1 MSIKLDK
8 EKNESSNIKTLI
20 KQALLDPTY
29 ETEVIMGGNMYLGSN
44 ITYNQFKKL
53 FNRIRGK
60 SQYKEN
66 ASTHKLIIT
75 FSSDSKFK
83 DIRIIIS
90 GFTAINSY
98 CINEKLE
105 PILSSVIFQ
114 RKQLVNEKIRK
125 VNCTNYNFK
134 INQKKEETLDIDS
147 TIVRE
152 CMKSWSDLDKI
163 FRYKKSYSFTNIK
176 PNQSGLYTIDCAVVR
191 NSSFDDVIMTKKQV
205 MSKDLFFNVVKPRT
219 DKRKFADW
227 WKSIKPED
235 NVQVRHVQSYHKTL
249 KASKCFEADLDY
261 ELEIELHQDK
271 VLNHFKT
278 ILGLKESDN
287 VKQYETVKK
296 LMMDLN
302 NIQRDKII
310 DFLFASLFE
319 NVGLCLQCCQS
330 SFYLMSNNESYSTI
344 KDFKKLVNQRGNNDN
359 IFFGPLPVDL
369 NLDNVVEYHPDII
382 KSGAVPTICYDY
394 AVSEK
399 IDGERCLV
407 YIDDKGEVFCI
418 DRNGSV
424 FIRRMGL
431 HMPPEIANTVLDG
444 EYVEYD
450 KAGNYI
456 NKFYGFDCYFFK
468 GKNLMNMVFSTN
480 QGKTDSERLFYLNKV
495 VRAFNDG
502 TNVRS
507 FNKNIKT
514 TSINFKL
521 DRVSFYFGESS
532 LTAPERQRPELIFNY
547 CKELLNKM
555 NVKYGGLLEEGHL
568 YSYPTDGLIFTPCLK
583 PVYENYNLSYISEH
597 NSKAKSNKSSKSSKS
612 SSAASTSTSTS
623 ISTSDNEIS
632 NDSISE
638 QLTSA
643 QEKLGNTA
651 SSDKDIIKTVQNKT
665 NYGRKWDSFFKW
677 KSNNYLTMDLK
688 VRVTKQEK
696 SKQRIVHYEG
706 NKSYAV
712 CNLLCS
718 NYAGDFINSSKNN
731 MSAVCV
737 NHNRNLG
744 KEGHELPIYSINP
757 SVGTK
762 SAVGNGIM
770 FIDSLNECHLEISTL
785 NNDEIRCENGDIIF
799 DGNVVEFKYDS
810 SITNPMFRWKPL
822 RVRQGKKANALNT
835 CLDIWQLINKALDTN
850 TICDYDST
858 QEFVKNNTNNLL
870 QLNTYS
876 KIEKINNVYQQIMEN
891 INKIMVLNN
900 CDKLSNPSAM
910 VMGCGNLSNFTTY
923 IEAGISKLVGLDNN
937 SRLLNDKYIGAG
949 ALLSN
954 SYNDLVKKFRYNTL
968 LLNVD
973 VSNDLMDP
981 MLNESGK
988 VDGRNSYYLDILY
1001 GREKPSDMD
1010 SKKLMRF
1017 DSLGVEGFHIVVAKE
1032 NFLNTMFSDH
1042 ERLSTFIDNVSKN
1055 LQDQGLFISS
1065 YIDGFK
1071 VCNVLSESNKS
1082 VHTVK
1087 DSEETTI
1094 YEIRGLKGINY
1105 ELSDTKILPVGLEY
1119 ERYVQGLSGYQS
1131 EYCVDFKLFEKLC
1144 LDKGLRVIE
1153 NKSLVEEPGSYFTE
1167 SILLGDVKVKDSSSN
1182 IFKDYFTMCNTV
1194 ILQKDNSLLSVE

>member
-8 EKNESSNIKTLI
+8 EKNESINIKTLI
-20 KQALLDPTY
+20 KQALLDPNY
-29 ETEVIMGGNMYLGSN
+29 ETEVIIGGNMYLGSN
-44 ITYNQFKKL
+44 ITYNQFKNI

-66 ASTHKLIIT
+66 TSMHKLIIT
-75 FSSDSKFK
+75 FSGDSKFK
-83 DIRIIIS
+83 DIRVIIS
-90 GFTAINSY
+90 GFTSINSY
-98 CINEKLE
+98 CINEKLDN
-105 PILSSVIFQ
+105 ILSNVIFQ
-114 RKQLVNEKIRK
+114 RKQLVNEKITK
-125 VNCTNYNFK
+125 VNCSNYNFK
-134 INQKKEETLDIDS
+134 INQKKEELLDLDS

-152 CMKSWSDLDKI
+152 CIKSWSDLDKI

-176 PNQSGLYTIDCAVVR
+176 PNQHELYTIDCSVVR

-205 MSKDLFFNVVKPRT
+205 ISKDLFFNVVKPRE

-227 WKSIKPED
+227 WKSIKPDD

-261 ELEIELHQDK
+261 ELEIELHQYK
-271 VLNHFKT
+271 LLKHFKT
-278 ILGLKESDN
+278 ILGLKDSDN

-310 DFLFASLFE
+310 DFIFTSLFE

-369 NLDNVVEYHPDII
+369 NLDNVVEYHSDTIM
-382 KSGAVPTICYDY
+382 SGAVPTICYDY

-431 HMPPEIANTVLDG
+431 YMPPEISNTVLDG
-444 EYVEYD
+444 EYIEYD
-450 KAGNYI
+450 KSGNYI

-468 GKNLMNMVFSTN
+468 GKNIMNMVFSTN
-480 QGKTDSERLFYLNKV
+480 KGKTDTERLFYLNKV
-495 VRAFNDG
+495 VRAYNDG
-502 TNVRS
+502 INVRS

-514 TSINFKL
+514 SSINFKL

-532 LTAPERQRPELIFNY
+532 LIPVEKQRPELIFNY

-555 NVKYGGLLEEGHL
+555 NIKYGGLLEEGHL

-583 PVYENYNLSYISEH
+583 PVYEKYNLSYINEH
-597 NSKAKSNKSSKSSKS
+597 NSKVKSNKYNKS
-612 SSAASTSTSTS
+612 SSSTS
-623 ISTSDNEIS
+623 ISTSNNEIS
-632 NDSISE
+632 DNTITE
-638 QLTSA
+638 QLINDK
-643 QEKLGNTA
+643 EKLGDND
-651 SSDKDIIKTVQNKT
+651 SSNKDIIKTVQNKT

-677 KSNNYLTMDLK
+677 KSNNNLTMDLK
-688 VRVTKQEK
+688 VRITKQEK
-696 SKQRIVHYEG
+696 SKKRIIYYEG
-706 NKSYAV
+706 NKTYAI
-712 CNLLCS
+712 CNLLCN
-718 NYAGDFINSSKNN
+718 NYSGDFISSSKNN
-731 MSAVCV
+731 MSAICV

-744 KEGHELPIYSINP
+744 REGQDLPIYSINP
-757 SVGTK
+757 SI
-762 SAVGNGIM
+762 GNKTIVANGVM
-770 FIDSLNECHLEISTL
+770 FIDTLNECYLEISTL

-799 DGNVVEFKYDS
+799 DGNVVEFKYDL
-810 SITNPMFRWKPL
+810 SISNPMFRWKAL
-822 RVRQGKKANALNT
+822 RVRHNKKANALNT
-835 CLDIWQLINKALDTN
+835 CLDIWQLINKSLNTN
-850 TICDYDST
+850 TITDYYNT
-858 QEFVKNNTNNLL
+858 QEFIKTNNNNLL

-876 KIEKINNVYQQIMEN
+876 KLDNMANVYQLIMEN

-900 CDKLSNPSAM
+900 CNKLSNPSVM
-910 VMGCGNLSNFTTY
+910 IMGCGNLSNFSTY
-923 IEAGISKLVGLDNN
+923 IEAGISKLVGIDNN
-937 SRLLNDKYIGAG
+937 SRLLNDKNIGAG
-949 ALLSN
+949 SLLSN
-954 SYNDLVKKFRYNTL
+954 SYDDLFKKFRYNTL
-968 LLNVD
+968 LLNID
-973 VSNDLMDP
+973 VSVDLMEP
-981 MLNESGK
+981 MLSESGK
-988 VDGRNSYYLDILY
+988 VDTRNSYYLDILY

-1017 DSLGVEGFHIVVAKE
+1017 YSLGVEGFHIVVARE
-1032 NFLNTMFSDH
+1032 NFLNTMFSNH
-1042 ERLSTFIDNVSKN
+1042 EKLSTFINNISKN

-1071 VCNVLSESNKS
+1071 ICDILSESYNSK
-1082 VHTVK
+1082 HTVI
-1087 DSEETTI
+1087 DNNNNTI
-1094 YEIRGLKGINY
+1094 YEIIGLQGINY
-1105 ELSDTKILPVGLEY
+1105 KLNDNKVLPIGLEY
-1119 ERYVQGLSGYQS
+1119 KRYVQGLTGYQN

-1144 LDKGLRVIE
+1144 LEKGLRVIE
-1153 NKSLVEEPGSYFTE
+1153 NKSFVEEPGSYFTE
-1167 SILLGDVKVKDSSSN
+1167 SILLGNIKIEDSSSN
-1182 IFKDYFTMCNTV
+1182 KFKDYFTICNTI
-1194 ILQKDNSLLSVE
+1194 ILQKDNSLLSI